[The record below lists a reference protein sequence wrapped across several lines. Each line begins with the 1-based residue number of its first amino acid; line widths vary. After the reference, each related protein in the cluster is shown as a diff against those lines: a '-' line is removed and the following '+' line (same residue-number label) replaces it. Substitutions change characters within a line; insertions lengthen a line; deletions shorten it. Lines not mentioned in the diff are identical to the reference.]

1 MFDTKYFSGAK
12 KFWYNG
18 KLYNWDSVNIHVMSH
33 ALHYGSSVFEGI
45 RAYETDRGPAIF
57 RLQDHIERFFLSAST
72 LNMKIPYRQDEII
85 EAIKLVMKENK
96 LRAAYIRPNLFFG
109 YGNLGL
115 IPKVCPVELVIGC
128 WSWGAYLG
136 DESLETGVRALL
148 LNRRRIHPSQMDMR
162 AKIGGMYAQSNIAGS
177 YARSLGFEE
186 AIFLNLEG
194 RIAEGPGENILV
206 VKKKKVKTNN
216 ETESILPGLTRT
228 TVLELAKDLG
238 YQTEIGPIT
247 IEELLNADEVF
258 FTGTAAEV
266 TPVCHIT
273 DGSIKD
279 RPPAE
284 WKAYSIGSGKPGPV
298 TRQLSRKYAEVVR
311 GKEPVYEK
319 WLTFVYS
326 TPAEAEEILG
336 VKEAAQITKY

>member
-18 KLYNWDSVNIHVMSH
+18 KLYKWDSVNIHVMSH

-57 RLQDHIERFFLSAST
+57 RLQDHVERFFLSAGT
-72 LNMKIPYRQDEII
+72 INMKIPYSKDEII
-85 EAIKLVMKENK
+85 EAIKLVIKENK

-115 IPKVCPVELVIGC
+115 IPKVCPVELVVGC

-136 DESLETGVRALL
+136 DESLETGVHALL

-177 YARSLGFEE
+177 YARSLGYEE

-206 VKKKKVKTNN
+206 VKKKRVKTNN
-216 ETESILPGLTRT
+216 ENESILPGLTRT
-228 TVLELAKDLG
+228 TLLELARDSG
-238 YQTEIGPIT
+238 YDTEIGPIT
-247 IEELLNADEVF
+247 IEELLGADEAF

-266 TPVCHIT
+266 TPICHIT
-273 DGSIKD
+273 DGSIKEKLTTD
-279 RPPAE
+279 
-284 WKAYSIGSGKPGPV
+284 WKKHAIGSGKPGPI
-298 TRQLSRKYAEVVR
+298 TCQLSRKYAEVVR
-311 GKEPVYEK
+311 GKDPLYEK
-319 WLTFVYS
+319 WLTLVYS
-326 TPAEAEEILG
+326 TPAEAEKNLG
-336 VKEAAQITKY
+336 IKEAEHLTKY